1 MGGLRRV
8 VTAGGDTVRGQLH
21 KESYFGRIRDPES
34 GEKKSVLRKELN
46 SQNFKTE
53 SALAAIVDP
62 AIREAVSAQLRL
74 RMSSGKSFKEA
85 MDEGGFRMRSG
96 DDVFQGPPIRK
107 VRSFVRTA
115 EPLKIRRHAYASEA
129 EYKNYIYADTAKG
142 GNFKAALFR
151 APRGNSA
158 IVCNRSGTGRTHIS
172 GQTMFLRKNSRG
184 WANSSVSLRR
194 EPWCSPMKIRLT
206 N

>member
-1 MGGLRRV
+1 M

-107 VRSFVRTA
+107 VRSFVENPETR
-115 EPLKIRRHAYASEA
+115 LCIRSGIQKLHLCRYGQRRQFQSGALPGASG
-129 EYKNYIYADTAKG
+129 KT
-142 GNFKAALFR
+142 LLL
-151 APRGNSA
+151 SA
-158 IVCNRSGTGRTHIS
+158 IALELGERT
-172 GQTMFLRKNSRG
+172 
-184 WANSSVSLRR
+184 
-194 EPWCSPMKIRLT
+194 
-206 N
+206 